1 MDNVLFRP
9 VEKKDINEIF
19 PLLQQLVEIDYSNRD
34 KEKCWE
40 LFESNT
46 ATNSI
51 VGVYKDKIVAYG
63 SIIIENKIRG
73 AVSGHI
79 EDIVVS
85 NKVRN
90 KNIGTKL
97 IKHLVEIGEQKG
109 CYRITLFCKKDLISF
124 YSKNGFEVNNITMK
138 KFISR

>member
-1 MDNVLFRP
+1 MNNVLFRP
-9 VEKKDINEIF
+9 VEKKDIEQVF

-40 LFESNT
+40 LFESNA

-51 VGVYKDKIVAYG
+51 VGVYEDEIVAYG

-73 AVSGHI
+73 GISGHI

-85 NKVRN
+85 NKIRN
-90 KNIGTKL
+90 KNIGTNL

-124 YSKNGFEVNNITMK
+124 YSRNGFEVNNIVMK
-138 KFISR
+138 KFINR

>member
-1 MDNVLFRP
+1 MDKVLFRP
-9 VEKKDINEIF
+9 VEKRDIEQVF
-19 PLLQQLVEIDYSNRD
+19 LLLQQLIELEYSDRD

-51 VGVYKDKIVAYG
+51 VGVYEDEIVAYG
-63 SIIIENKIRG
+63 SIVIENKIRG
-73 AVSGHI
+73 GVSGHI

-85 NKVRN
+85 NKIRN
-90 KNIGTKL
+90 KNIGTNL

-109 CYRITLFCKKDLISF
+109 CYRITLFCKENLISF
-124 YSKNGFEVNNITMK
+124 YSRNGFKVNNISMK
-138 KFISR
+138 KFI